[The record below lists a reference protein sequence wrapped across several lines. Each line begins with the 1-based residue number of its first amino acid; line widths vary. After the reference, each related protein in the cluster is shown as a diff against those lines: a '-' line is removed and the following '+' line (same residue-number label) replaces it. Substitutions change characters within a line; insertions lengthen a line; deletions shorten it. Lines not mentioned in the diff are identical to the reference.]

1 MARARYPAVMKRL
14 GTLEHGFTKLELLA
28 CVVAVAVLVSL
39 LFLRAT
45 FGTPLNAQV
54 SQCKNNARSITSVVL
69 LYSGDNGRHLPAIDA
84 SKYPGFQNPMT
95 LGGGKVAPDSGISD
109 EGRPLYAYVRDTR
122 VFQCPKDRGYSGV
135 APTVAG
141 ECKSVFKQVGS
152 SYAYALKDEQSCG
165 LMGLT
170 VGGDATKP
178 RKMTDPELQSASNKV
193 VLFEP
198 PFAGPTAGPPP
209 RSDQWH
215 DRMSR
220 CSVLAFLDGHSD
232 WVPAAKENHG
242 VVPRTREDFL
252 KLQPARPYY

>member
-1 MARARYPAVMKRL
+1 MKRHL
-14 GTLEHGFTKLELLA
+14 SDKGGFTLLELVA
-28 CVVAVAVLVSL
+28 CVVCVAILAGL
-39 LFLRAT
+39 LYFLWTR
-45 FGTPLNAQV
+45 QDRQ
-54 SQCKNNARSITSVVL
+54 SDMCKNNIRSITSAIM
-69 LYSGDNGRHLPAIDA
+69 LYANDNALACPAIHA
-84 SKYPGFQNPMT
+84 AKHPGFQNPMT
-95 LGGGKVAPDSGISD
+95 LGGGKVAPDSSTSD

-152 SYAYALKDEQSCG
+152 SYAYALQNEPSCG